1 MSPRAGTAVEGLV
14 VRHVEARDTEAWIA
28 LRDALWPGSRADH
41 EAEVPAWLA
50 KPPEREACFVAE
62 LRDGRLIGF
71 VEARLREYAEDC
83 LTTPVGY
90 VEGIYVVPEA
100 RVMGVG
106 RALVEAAEAWA
117 HGLGCTEMAS
127 DRELTNEPSG
137 AFHEAVGYQET
148 VRIVCYR
155 KSLVSDVHA
164 ALRSSG
170 ERSGEA

>member
-1 MSPRAGTAVEGLV
+1 M
-14 VRHVEARDTEAWIA
+14 VRHVEARDAEAWIS

-41 EAEVPAWLA
+41 EAEVPSWLA
-50 KPPEREACFVAE
+50 EPPEREACFVAT
-62 LRDGRLIGF
+62 LRDGRIVGF

-90 VEGIYVVPEA
+90 LEGIYVVPEV

-106 RALVEAAEAWA
+106 RALVDAAEAWA
-117 HGLGCTEMAS
+117 RGRGCTEMAS
-127 DRELTNEPSG
+127 DRELANEASG

-155 KSLVSDVHA
+155 KSLVSGVHA
-164 ALRSSG
+164 ESPSAG
-170 ERSGEA
+170 EGSARA